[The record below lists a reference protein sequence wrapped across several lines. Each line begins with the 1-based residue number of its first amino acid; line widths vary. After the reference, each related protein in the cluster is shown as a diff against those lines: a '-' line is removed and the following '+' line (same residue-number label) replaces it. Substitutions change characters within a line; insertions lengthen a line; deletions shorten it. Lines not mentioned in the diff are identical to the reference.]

1 MRTST
6 GILTSFAL
14 FFALAVC
21 AQGQAMFFGGNG
33 NTAAP
38 PVSKFGTPAK
48 VANNATG
55 SATTL
60 AAPAVN
66 TANGD
71 LMVVAA
77 KSGSVAGTPSS
88 VTDTAG
94 DTYTPE
100 TTNVRWTESAFAV
113 TRTLMSLLI
122 RSSVVAS
129 TAVQL

>member
-1 MRTST
+1 
-6 GILTSFAL
+6 
-14 FFALAVC
+14 
-21 AQGQAMFFGGNG
+21 MFFGGNG

-71 LMVVAA
+71 LTVVAA

-94 DTYTPE
+94 DTYTPLTAQINGSSGLRLFYCTGATANASNVVTVPQSSHARRE
-100 TTNVRWTESAFAV
+100 TPA
-113 TRTLMSLLI
+113 
-122 RSSVVAS
+122 RSPAKG
-129 TAVQL
+129 